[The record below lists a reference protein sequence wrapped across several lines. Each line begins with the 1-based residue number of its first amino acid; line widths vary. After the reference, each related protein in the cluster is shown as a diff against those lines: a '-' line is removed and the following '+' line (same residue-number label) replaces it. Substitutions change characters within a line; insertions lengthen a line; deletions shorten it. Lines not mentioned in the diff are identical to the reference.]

1 MQLDSCVKQLQG
13 TFKQSNVE
21 WKIKEKTKTKTKT
34 KTKYKRNHQEQNTN
48 I

>member
-1 MQLDSCVKQLQG
+1 MQLDSCVKQLQR

-21 WKIKEKTKTKTKT
+21 WKIKEKTKTK
-34 KTKYKRNHQEQNTN
+34 YKRNHQEQNTN